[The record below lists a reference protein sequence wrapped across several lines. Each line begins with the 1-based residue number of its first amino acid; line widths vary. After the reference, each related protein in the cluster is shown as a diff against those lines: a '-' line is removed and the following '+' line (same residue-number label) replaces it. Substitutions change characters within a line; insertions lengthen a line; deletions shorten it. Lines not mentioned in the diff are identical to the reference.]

1 MVYRPFSVLVV
12 LNMLSSL
19 DIAGIAS
26 QILQANSSS
35 LSAGERIPVS
45 YFYTFN
51 GLYNLSR
58 LDGSTLLYRQSG
70 TISFN
75 LSPYDVTYAVQS
87 DMEYINLYV
96 VPDGNPFVMS
106 ISNGT
111 NQSGFS
117 ITSGGA
123 FTASCSFYGGT
134 PPYTLGSRICIDASS
149 FDADWRTSEDNF
161 YLYSSANAVLGALR
175 SPTCV
180 TNDPNYI
187 PQGSSF
193 NGNTYVLSG
202 IPAGTEMSYDELRQN
217 LIDDLS
223 QDFSVDPSELQ
234 EQIPDWYE
242 MYDVEEPTEP
252 TTDGNGNII
261 INNYDNATMNV
272 DNTINGNADIDLW
285 GNVNVDVGANAF
297 GAGAFGAGAFADVD
311 VNINAGAFGVG
322 ALGAGALGQVDVNGE
337 VIINGNAITMNGG
350 SITNNYYTIESG
362 ASIEL
367 PSYSAID
374 FTLDYDEI
382 LSERELESILNQE
395 TYYIPEL
402 ETDFLSL
409 ELATVPPIEDLPAEI
424 TQLSAVVAQESTQ
437 FIDDL
442 GLTSVYAPLA
452 VFTIVCFILRGG
464 K

>member
-1 MVYRPFSVLVV
+1 MAIPITVAVEIAYQVLK
-12 LNMLSSL
+12 
-19 DIAGIAS
+19 
-26 QILQANSSS
+26 ANSSP

-45 YFYTFN
+45 YFYSFQGAYSLN
-51 GLYNLSR
+51 SAY
-58 LDGSTLLYRQSG
+58 DGSPILYQQPG
-70 TISFN
+70 TMSFN

-106 ISNGT
+106 ISNAV
-111 NQSGFS
+111 NRSGFYIS
-117 ITSGGA
+117 SGGA
-123 FTASCSFYGGT
+123 FTSSCSFYQSGQLVH
-134 PPYTLGSRICIDASS
+134 TLGDYICIDASS
-149 FDADWRTSEDNF
+149 FASDWRVSDGNF
-161 YLYSSANAVLGALR
+161 YLNSSIHSVMGAL
-175 SPTCV
+175 SAPVCV
-180 TNDPNYI
+180 TNDPNYT

-193 NGNTYVLSG
+193 DGNTYVLSS
-202 IPAGTEMSYDELRQN
+202 IPAGAEMTYEELRQN

-350 SITNNYYTIESG
+350 SIINNYYTIESG

-367 PSYSAID
+367 PSYPAID